1 MGTINLNN
9 LEDRKVEMQALGA
22 SEQSIKEMEDKMR
35 LGLVNFTVRETQP
48 ATNGHVDITY
58 PFKRPENSENYY
70 FTKFT
75 AAHYKIKPLEEGQS
89 YFVIT
94 SKDGGKNDVKKLD
107 HPIDAIEEFKK
118 RDKNCELAVGKDLA
132 HKTTLASMENGNI
145 NYVAKDFRGSFYA
158 KPTEQT
164 FYCEQGKGFTAPQAG
179 NLVQGR
185 SVYRDDLVAFN
196 TGEVYK
202 AWVNLDID
210 SGKKDNSPNF
220 KLKSYRDPA
229 YGFDLAKVINDY
241 KIKDIDKPEVLNKI
255 DAALRNGDRPLV
267 TVEKEGASVKVNL
280 ETAVRYGKLNFFKPD
295 GSPEKREQFLKTPA
309 LEHQM
314 PGKDKSKDNSLTE
327 NQALGV

>member
-9 LEDRKVEMQALGA
+9 LEDRKADMQALGA

-35 LGLVNFTVRETQP
+35 LGLLNFTVRETKP

-58 PFKRPENSENYY
+58 PFKRPEHSENYY
-70 FTKFT
+70 FTRFT

-94 SKDGGKNDVKKLD
+94 PKDGGKNDVKKLD
-107 HPIDAIEEFKK
+107 HPIDAIGEFKK
-118 RDKNCELAVGKDLA
+118 RDKNCELAVGKDVA
-132 HKTTLASMENGNI
+132 NKTTLASMENGTV
-145 NYVAKDFRGSFYA
+145 NYVSKDFRGSFYA

-164 FYCEQGKGFTAPQAG
+164 FYCEEGKGFTAPQAG
-179 NLVQGR
+179 NMVQGR

-210 SGKKDNSPNF
+210 SGKKENSPNF
-220 KLKSYRDPA
+220 KLKSFRDPA
-229 YGFDLAKVINDY
+229 YGFDLTKVIQDY
-241 KIKDIDKPEVLNKI
+241 KIKELEKPGELEKI
-255 DAALRNGDRPLV
+255 DAALRNGERPLV
-267 TVEKEGASVKVNL
+267 TVVKEGKTIEVNL
-280 ETAVRYGKLNFFKPD
+280 ETAVRYGKLNFFRPD
-295 GSPEKREQFLKTPA
+295 GKPEKRELFLKAPA
-309 LEHQM
+309 LENQM
-314 PGKDKSKDNSLTE
+314 SNKDRSKENNLAE